1 MRNMPVQT
9 LSKITGQDYLFSG
22 VREEFDN
29 SINMVNVLSGIFNY
43 SSSVLLLLHTGST
56 AASTRIPS
64 FGVPFFNR
72 NMIDGHSYLQDV
84 QDTFRPSAM
93 ES

>member
-1 MRNMPVQT
+1 MWFLKKPIFPSQLEISST
-9 LSKITGQDYLFSG
+9 TKQY
-22 VREEFDN
+22 